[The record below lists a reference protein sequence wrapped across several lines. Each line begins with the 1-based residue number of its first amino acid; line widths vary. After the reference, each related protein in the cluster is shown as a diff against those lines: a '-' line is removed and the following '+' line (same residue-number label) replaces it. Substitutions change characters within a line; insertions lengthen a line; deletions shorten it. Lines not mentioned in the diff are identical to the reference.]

1 VPSRALPIGLH
12 LHQASRAIGQA
23 FDDALST
30 AGGSLPVWLVLLNLR
45 TRRPAN
51 QRALASAV
59 GIGEATLTHHLN
71 AMERQGLITRVRDP
85 ANRRV
90 HVVALTAEGEQ
101 QFLRMRQAAAAF
113 DRRLNH
119 GVSAEDRTRL
129 ADLLDR
135 LVANA
140 GKDSLVAPPRAN
152 ARTPRATRP
161 PQSEPHG
168 NTEKGQP

>member
-1 VPSRALPIGLH
+1 LPIGLH
-12 LHQASRAIGQA
+12 LHQASRVIGQA

-45 TRRPAN
+45 ASRPAN
-51 QRALASAV
+51 QRALAGAV

-71 AMERQGLITRVRDP
+71 AMERQGVITRVRDP

-101 QFLRMRQAAAAF
+101 LFLRMREAAVAF
-113 DRRLNH
+113 DRRLNQ
-119 GVSAEDRTRL
+119 GISAADRTQL
-129 ADLLDR
+129 ADLLNR

-140 GKDSLVAPPRAN
+140 DDDSLLAPPSAKAPASRV
-152 ARTPRATRP
+152 TRG
-161 PQSEPHG
+161 PQIEPHK
-168 NTEKGQP
+168 KGEH

>member
-1 VPSRALPIGLH
+1 MPSRALPIGLH
-12 LHQASRAIGQA
+12 LHQASRIIGQA

-30 AGGSLPVWLVLLNLR
+30 AGGSLPIWLVLMNLM

-51 QRALASAV
+51 QRALAGAV

-101 QFLRMRQAAAAF
+101 LFLRMRQAAVAF
-113 DRRLNH
+113 DRRLNQ
-119 GVSAEDRTRL
+119 GVSAEDQTRL

-135 LVANA
+135 LVAKP
-140 GKDSLVAPPRAN
+140 GGDSLAAPPWAS
-152 ARTPRATRP
+152 ARPPRVARG

-168 NTEKGQP
+168 NTEKGEH